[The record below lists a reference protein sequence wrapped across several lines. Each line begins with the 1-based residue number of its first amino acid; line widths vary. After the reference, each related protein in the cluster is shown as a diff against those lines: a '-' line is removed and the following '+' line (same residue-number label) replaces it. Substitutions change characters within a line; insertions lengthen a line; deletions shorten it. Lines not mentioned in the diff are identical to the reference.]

1 MPAVFRELKNG
12 RMENWHILETST
24 AYCLQTQK
32 SVTLLR
38 EFDIGQP
45 LPFFFYFYTY
55 DSRYCLM
62 STETQRKHVQYRHS
76 QKQIQQQECSF
87 SSSFTSGK
95 LLTMDLNCV
104 LLIFLMFLYKC
115 KCRQQLWV
123 APLISRD
130 SMKISSLHDAVVNQE
145 G

>member
-1 MPAVFRELKNG
+1 MAEWKIGTSWKQAQPIAFRHRNQSLCSGNL
-12 RMENWHILETST
+12 ILGNH
-24 AYCLQTQK
+24 Y
-32 SVTLLR
+32 
-38 EFDIGQP
+38 
-45 LPFFFYFYTY
+45 PFLFYFYTY